1 MRRLADHVSTGPRS
15 VFDQSMERMSA
26 PISPP
31 PAKQSVSVSGAA
43 GLGKRKGGATLAEV
57 MTV

>member
-1 MRRLADHVSTGPRS
+1 
-15 VFDQSMERMSA
+15 MERMSA

-31 PAKQSVSVSGAA
+31 PAKQSVSGAA
-43 GLGKRKGGATLAEV
+43 GLGKYKGEATLAEV